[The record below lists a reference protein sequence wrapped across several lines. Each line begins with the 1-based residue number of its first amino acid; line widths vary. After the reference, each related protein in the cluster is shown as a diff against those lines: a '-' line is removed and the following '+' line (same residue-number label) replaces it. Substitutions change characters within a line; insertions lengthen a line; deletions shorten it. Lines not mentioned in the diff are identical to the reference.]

1 MTTKNLNFNTL
12 RLPFFQHF
20 PYLAQ
25 FFVVYYKTNTMVPV
39 FTSSVTKKLVLQY
52 AQQNIDFRKRS
63 LYLQEIITIGK
74 TNKLWLDALVV
85 FFDTPLTSNAKR
97 CFSKN

>member
-1 MTTKNLNFNTL
+1 MI
-12 RLPFFQHF
+12 
-20 PYLAQ
+20 
-25 FFVVYYKTNTMVPV
+25 PV

-63 LYLQEIITIGK
+63 LYLQEVIAIGK
-74 TNKLWLDALVV
+74 SYKFWIDALVV
-85 FFDTPLTSNAKR
+85 FFETPITSNANK